1 MKSSGEQ
8 MSFGSEFKSLLSN
21 VGGAIWPTPSRAKVF
36 IESLGRSVSWALV
49 LLISLAL
56 PMIALSLNSQVLG
69 VSLSS
74 DDLTRSIVILAIA
87 ASGSAIQLVVDGS
100 AFQEATYYL
109 DLGITPSLITLLIGF
124 IAYRAG
130 TRIKEF
136 RNSSDS
142 MRQLSG
148 FSALGLGLGFAGT
161 LFLAS
166 VIAAGSVLEFGVVE
180 LAPMSLASFLWAF
193 FVVAL
198 PSWLGAMKTGNRKTS
213 SVWRWVYSAIRT
225 FGIFYLVVLGITALV
240 LLVYTLI
247 APVFANSLPLPAEV
261 SGPSAPPSPNGWL
274 VLGVVVGILL
284 FLPTLVFNV
293 FAVALGAEYAYQ
305 IDYLGLNVLALAE
318 NIPFVDGLSL
328 VSSLGAVSILNSLGV
343 WAFVAVLVAIVLSS
357 LISGV
362 AATGKASFD
371 SVFRRDLVSGLVAV
385 FFVGF
390 VLQSITKFNAVWTNG
405 GVPSKDA
412 VEGSLPLQE
421 GFLTIGITTASF
433 ALILALIALF
443 LVVGGS
449 KSASFIHESFP
460 RLVSALSAK
469 TLDAGINRELPA
481 VAFGRVVASIAALA
495 IVIPLGIA
503 TIERSWASID
513 NPGNKFRDVA
523 ALVESGDLEKVKEFF
538 SKGAAEEPMWL
549 PDEILQAARPSSES
563 RNPIEVTNGWDDPW
577 QIGQLDAYGKLSW
590 KSDSGS
596 VVLDL
601 ETESEVS
608 DHLRYI
614 QHVNYTA
621 TAQRLNL
628 TVSYGKFLSDAGRKE
643 ITVNGVSVPVGSYA
657 AIPGTYTVK
666 SPGFQL
672 IAPSETVFVTNGS
685 DMAFTAKEQP
695 LIPANAETVLDK
707 ETDRIAKLCGNFST
721 LNTSRCF
728 TFEEIYAYRT
738 PVGSAPADEYFA
750 IKTGEFEVLDSKCS
764 GSVKDE
770 LLSAS
775 SVMRVAGCSTE
786 MTFEVTYFES
796 KIEVSDV
803 FATQTYNACPGLS
816 VACTRSRQVKV
827 GTRETEVIG
836 DRIGRG
842 TMSSTVPFEVEV
854 MGTLKD
860 DGSFVI
866 IDRFVPPVYDIEEPA
881 PEKPKAEP
889 VKLLGYYKDLD
900 ALRRANPTG
909 ALGDGYVVGKDLDL
923 YVWNG
928 RSWTLVGKR

>member
-1 MKSSGEQ
+1 
-8 MSFGSEFKSLLSN
+8 MSFGSEFKSLLGN
-21 VGGAIWPTPSRAKVF
+21 VGEAIWPTPSRTKVF
-36 IESLGRSVSWALV
+36 LESLGRSVSWALV
-49 LLISLAL
+49 LLISLAVPL
-56 PMIALSLNSQVLG
+56 IALSLTSEALG
-69 VSLSS
+69 IKISA
-74 DDLTRSIVILAIA
+74 DDLTRAVVILALA
-87 ASGSAIQLVVDGS
+87 ASGSGIQLVVDGS
-100 AFQEATYYL
+100 ALQQATYYL
-109 DLGITPSLITLLIGF
+109 DLGITPSLLTLLVGF
-124 IAYRAG
+124 IAYQAG

-136 RNSSDS
+136 RNTADS

-148 FSALGLGLGFAGT
+148 FSSLGLGLGFAGT
-161 LFLAS
+161 LYLAS
-166 VIAAGSVLEFGVVE
+166 AIAAGSILDFGVVE
-180 LAPMSLASFLWAF
+180 LAPMSPASFLWAF

-198 PSWLGAMKTGNRKTS
+198 PSWLGAMKTGNRKSS
-213 SVWRWVYSAIRT
+213 SVWRWAYSALRT
-225 FGIFYLVVLGITALV
+225 FGIFYLVLMGVVGLV
-240 LLVYTLI
+240 LLFYTLL

-261 SGPSAPPSPNGWL
+261 SGASAAASTNGWL
-274 VLGVVVGILL
+274 VLGTIVTILL

-293 FAVALGAEYAYQ
+293 FAIALGAEYAYQ
-305 IDYLGLNVLALAE
+305 IDYLGLDVLGLAE
-318 NIPFVDGLSL
+318 SLPFVDGISF
-328 VSSLGAVSILNSLGV
+328 VSSLGAVSILNILGV
-343 WAFVAVLVAIVLSS
+343 WAFAAVLVAIVLSS

-371 SVFRRDLVSGLVAV
+371 PAFRRDLVSGLVVV

-405 GVPSKDA
+405 GVPAKDA
-412 VEGSLPLQE
+412 MDGSLPLQE
-421 GFLTIGITTASF
+421 GFLTVGITTASF
-433 ALILALIALF
+433 GLILALIALF
-443 LVVGGS
+443 LVQGGS

-460 RLVSALSAK
+460 RLVSILSAK
-469 TLDAGINRELPA
+469 SLDSEIDRGLPA
-481 VAFGRVVASIAALA
+481 LVFGRVVAGIAALA
-495 IVIPLGIA
+495 VVIPLGIA
-503 TIERSWASID
+503 SVERTWAAID

-523 ALVESGDLEKVKEFF
+523 TLVETGDLEKVKEFF
-538 SKGAAEEPMWL
+538 SRGAAEEPKWL
-549 PDEILQAARPSSES
+549 PDEVLLAARPSADA
-563 RNPIEVTNGWDDPW
+563 RNPIEVTNFWTEPW
-577 QIGQLDAYGKLSW
+577 QIGQLDAYGKVSW
-590 KSDSGS
+590 KGDSGS
-596 VVLDL
+596 VVLNL
-601 ETESEVS
+601 QTESEVS

-621 TAQRLNL
+621 TSERLNL

-666 SPGFQL
+666 SPGFKL

-685 DMAFTAKEQP
+685 DMAFTANEQA

-707 ETDRIAKLCGNFST
+707 ETDRIAKLCGDFST
-721 LNTSRCF
+721 LNSSRCF
-728 TFEEIYAYRT
+728 SFEEIYAYRT

-750 IKTGEFEVLDSKCS
+750 IKTGEFEVIDSKCT
-764 GSVKDE
+764 GSVNDE

-775 SVMRVAGCSTE
+775 SVKRIANCSTE

-803 FATQTYNACPGLS
+803 FTTQIFNACPGFA
-816 VACTRSRQVKV
+816 VPCNRSRQVKV

-842 TMSSTVPFEVEV
+842 TMSSAVPFEVEV
-854 MGTLKD
+854 LGTLRD

-881 PEKPKAEP
+881 PQEPEAEP

-909 ALGDGYVVGKDLDL
+909 ALGDGYVVSPDLDL
-923 YVWNG
+923 YVWDG
-928 RSWTLVGKR
+928 RSWTFVGRR